1 MTTEKNTNKKNNSAL
16 RPRKRPLKR
25 QISTDL
31 IPIEE
36 ETWLIQPIAVTMMRH
51 DYSLIQIRILV
62 SIVENL
68 QQILH
73 GILNNQRAR
82 QLELFTTDE
91 LDEDGRMPIRLP
103 FKALKVD
110 ANHYPQLRT
119 SLKMLA
125 SIPVEIPYKSPEGKK
140 FKKITNLC
148 DVYIPEDNS
157 YNKYA
162 VLKIDKS
169 VAERLVSL
177 ELGYHRLGK
186 QIVFNCRNRYTQ
198 RIYMFIESWV
208 EKGRAVI
215 KTDEFRKMLRLE
227 DSYHKFSDVVRRVL
241 QPAADELR
249 ELAEQGF
256 SDCWFDYEKKYD
268 HGQRG
273 GEPDELVFRI
283 HRTENGIDKQLEQIS
298 QAQRER
304 IAQMLVRHFDFTPAN
319 ARKLSERVNGDN
331 YSDVFTKLTDL
342 YSRLRTDYSIRD
354 KAAYVFASLDRLFKE
369 HEVQEPEEVK

>member
-1 MTTEKNTNKKNNSAL
+1 MAKK
-16 RPRKRPLKR
+16 KRELKR
-25 QISTDL
+25 NISSDL

-51 DYSLIQIRILV
+51 DYSLIQVRILV

-73 GILNNQRAR
+73 GILNNDRSR
-82 QLELFTTDE
+82 QLEIFKTDE

-103 FKALKVD
+103 FKALGVD

-148 DVYIPEDNS
+148 DVYIPEDSS
-157 YNKYA
+157 YTKYA

-186 QIVFNCRNRYTQ
+186 QIVFNCKNRYTQ
-198 RIYMFIESWV
+198 RIYMFIESSIG
-208 EKGRAVI
+208 KGRAVI
-215 KTDEFRKMLRLE
+215 KTEEFRKMLRLE
-227 DSYHKFSDVVRRVL
+227 NSYAKFSDVVRRVL
-241 QPAADELR
+241 KPASEELR
-249 ELAEQGF
+249 ELAERGF
-256 SDCWFDYEKKYD
+256 CDCYFEFEKKYD

-273 GEPDELVFRI
+273 GEPDELVFII
-283 HRTENGIDKQLEQIS
+283 HRAKNDLERQLAEISEAQRKQLS
-298 QAQRER
+298 D
-304 IAQMLVRHFDFTPAN
+304 MLVRHFDFTPAN
-319 ARKLSERVNGDN
+319 ARKLSERVNGEN
-331 YSDVFTKLTDL
+331 YQQVMQKLTEL
-342 YSRLRTDYSIRD
+342 YTRLRTDYSIKD
-354 KAAYVFASLDRLFKE
+354 KAAYVFKSLDNLFRE
-369 HEVQEPEEVK
+369 SEIQEVEEVRA